1 MELKLFC
8 GVNKDG
14 NVSIYPRMPDY
25 NQQLGDYVCTGG
37 EIVMRRKENP
47 ALYDHVYSTS
57 KIKNEIL
64 PVRIK
69 VVQND
74 LGDSDDGA
82 N

>member
-1 MELKLFC
+1 MELKIYC

-25 NQQLGDYVCTGG
+25 NHQLGDYVCTGG
-37 EIVMRRKENP
+37 EIVMRRKENQ
-47 ALYDHVYSTS
+47 ALYDHIYSSS
-57 KIKNEIL
+57 KKKNEIL

-69 VVQND
+69 VVHND
-74 LGDSDDGA
+74 LEDINNGA